1 MIARLSRFV
10 LLLMLVAMAIRGVIP
25 AGYMPDAGHQGRLFQ
40 ITICTI
46 NGPQSV
52 TLDDKMHPVDHPVQE
67 QIHKNDCAFW
77 LLNHLAFGEMPVA
90 AFVVVPYAALKD
102 QRIVSREM
110 PMHPAA
116 LFRHAQPRG
125 PPVIV

>member
-52 TLDDKMHPVDHPVQE
+52 TLDDRMHPVDHPAQK
-67 QIHKNDCAFW
+67 QAHKSGCAFG
-77 LLNHLAFGEMPVA
+77 LLNHLAFGEMPGA
-90 AFVVVPYAALKD
+90 AFLVVPYPVAQD
-102 QRIVSREM
+102 QQIVSRDVRISFSE
-110 PMHPAA
+110 
-116 LFRHAQPRG
+116 LFRIAQPRG